1 MVRMLSFLNVLTTL
15 TLMFMFFQTGSCR
28 ELIMRSSKG
37 VDHFATSFVSRRF
50 QESREVMEL
59 DYEDAGP
66 NINERSGFTQPL
78 PSQEPPA
85 SRH

>member
-1 MVRMLSFLNVLTTL
+1 MVRLLSSLKVFTAL
-15 TLMFMFFQTGSCR
+15 TLMFLFFQTGSCR

-37 VDHFATSFVSRRF
+37 VDHFATSVVSNRI

-66 NINERSGFTQPL
+66 NINDRSGFTQP
-78 PSQEPPA
+78 QEPTAP
-85 SRH
+85 RH